1 MKLKRRNFLLEAIIG
16 ILVVYSSVLIVLFIF
31 QRNLMYHPD
40 ENNYF
45 GDKLEVNIEK
55 VKIKTPDK
63 INLLSWFHKKDLKK
77 FKTIIYFHGNAGTLE
92 NRIHKLN
99 HFKDMNVNF
108 LIISWRGFS
117 GNDGMPSEE
126 GLYVD
131 GNSAINWLKNLG
143 LSEEDIIIYGESLG
157 TGVATEIAQNRNF
170 AGLVLETPF
179 TSMVEAAKNFYPY
192 IPVGLLLKDKY
203 KNNLK
208 IKNINIP
215 VLVMHG
221 ESDQIVPFWM
231 GKKIYE
237 MANQPKYSYFTKYDD
252 HMMEYN
258 DKLIFALNSFI
269 KSLN

>member
-1 MKLKRRNFLLEAIIG
+1 MKIKRRNFFLEIIIG

-117 GNDGMPSEE
+117 GNDGKPSEE

-179 TSMVEAAKNFYPY
+179 TSMIEAAKNFYPY

-237 MANQPKYSYFTKYDD
+237 LANQPKYSYFTKDDD